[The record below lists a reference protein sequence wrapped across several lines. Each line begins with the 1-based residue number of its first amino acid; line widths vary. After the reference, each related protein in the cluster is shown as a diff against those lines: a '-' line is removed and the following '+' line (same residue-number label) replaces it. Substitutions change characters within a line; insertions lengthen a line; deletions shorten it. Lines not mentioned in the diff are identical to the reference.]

1 MECAAEARSW
11 PSLAEVNTHGGMRS
25 LLAFALVAV
34 ASVTAGCAKK
44 PPVKDTT
51 DLTSARTPKHNV
63 AVADDIMKACKIHL
77 ESIERAPKFDFDD
90 ADLLP
95 EDRDVLEQIAKCVTT
110 GPLKGRGLSLV
121 GRCDPR
127 GEVEYN
133 MVLGDY
139 RAESVHDYL
148 ARLGVDPN
156 AMAKTT
162 RGDLDAEGK
171 DEDSWQKDRRVDIS
185 LQAASQARPG
195 IAAR

>member
-1 MECAAEARSW
+1 
-11 PSLAEVNTHGGMRS
+11 MRS
-25 LLAFALVAV
+25 VLALALVAV
-34 ASVTAGCAKK
+34 AAVVSGCAKK
-44 PPVKDTT
+44 PPAKDTT
-51 DLTSARTPKHNV
+51 DLTSARSPKRNV
-63 AVADDIMKACKIHL
+63 AVSDDIMKACKIQL
-77 ESIERAPKFDFDD
+77 ENIERAPKFDFDD

-110 GPLKGRGLSLV
+110 GPLKGRGLALV

-127 GEVEYN
+127 GELEYN

-171 DEDSWQKDRRVDIS
+171 DDESWQRDRRVDIS
-185 LQAASQARPG
+185 LQGAKAPEAG
-195 IAAR
+195 IAKR